1 MNFKKIKRK
10 RIYEEVLD
18 QLQEYL
24 FKGAVNPGQKL
35 PSERELAEMFH
46 VNRVSV
52 REALT
57 VLEATG
63 LVERKIGEG
72 TFSTGGTNF
81 ATTSLVKVVAR
92 NQHLIREPMQVR
104 RVIEPQL
111 ARLAALNIS
120 DEQLLHLKEVLRQQN
135 DRLRNGLDI
144 IALDS
149 EFHFSIAKATNNS
162 VFVGLLEA
170 LHDTLAGTSVR
181 SNQARGG
188 GKAGYK
194 RHKAIYAALENH
206 DPDKAEEAMVDHI
219 KEVERLV
226 LDYVAERDTGNGE
239 EAPEEPGKAP
249 DHRSNHPE

>member
-1 MNFKKIKRK
+1 MKFKEIKRK

-24 FKGAVNPGQKL
+24 FKHEMSPGKKL
-35 PSERELAEMFH
+35 PSERELAQMFH

-57 VLEATG
+57 VLESSG

-72 TFSTGGTNF
+72 TFSTGTVDF

-92 NQHLIREPMQVR
+92 NQHLIKEPMQVR

-111 ARLAALNIS
+111 ARLAALSIS
-120 DEQLLHLKEVLRQQN
+120 DEQLLHLKEVLRQQ
-135 DRLRNGLDI
+135 DERLRNGLDI

-149 EFHFSIAKATNNS
+149 EFHFSIARATNNTL
-162 VFVGLLEA
+162 FVGLLEA
-170 LHDTLAGTSVR
+170 LHDSVAVASTRVR

-188 GKAGYK
+188 GKAGYR
-194 RHKAIYAALENH
+194 RHQAIYAALELH
-206 DPDKAEEAMVDHI
+206 DPDKAEAAMFDHI
-219 KEVERLV
+219 MEVDRLL
-226 LDYVAERDTGNGE
+226 LDYIAERETE
-239 EAPEEPGKAP
+239 
-249 DHRSNHPE
+249 H